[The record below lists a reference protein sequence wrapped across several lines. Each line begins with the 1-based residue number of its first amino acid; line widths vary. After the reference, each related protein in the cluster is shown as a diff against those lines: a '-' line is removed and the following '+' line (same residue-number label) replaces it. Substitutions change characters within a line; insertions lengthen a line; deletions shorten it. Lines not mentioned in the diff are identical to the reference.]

1 VGDKRSN
8 GHSVGEKNKTKLNYK
23 NKENIDKR
31 SDKSGAKNN
40 MKDADKH
47 TVSENNEEENIK
59 VCTCF
64 VRIDMGSINLKCV
77 LIFNCL
83 TYMILIIKDKIYTKT
98 MCKQQ
103 DKLQYMTSKVLR
115 HDIFQN

>member
-1 VGDKRSN
+1 MEVGDKRSN
-8 GHSVGEKNKTKLNYK
+8 GHSVGEKNKTKINYK

-59 VCTCF
+59 VCTNF
-64 VRIDMGSINLKCV
+64 VRIDMSSINLK
-77 LIFNCL
+77 
-83 TYMILIIKDKIYTKT
+83 
-98 MCKQQ
+98 
-103 DKLQYMTSKVLR
+103 
-115 HDIFQN
+115 

>member
-1 VGDKRSN
+1 MGDKQSN
-8 GHSVGEKNKTKLNYK
+8 GHSVGEKNKTKINYK

-59 VCTCF
+59 VCTNC
-64 VRIDMGSINLKCV
+64 VIIDMSSINLKCV
-77 LIFNCL
+77 LIFNGFTC
-83 TYMILIIKDKIYTKT
+83 IISIIKDHKYKTKQFANNKT
-98 MCKQQ
+98 N
-103 DKLQYMTSKVLR
+103 YN
-115 HDIFQN
+115 I